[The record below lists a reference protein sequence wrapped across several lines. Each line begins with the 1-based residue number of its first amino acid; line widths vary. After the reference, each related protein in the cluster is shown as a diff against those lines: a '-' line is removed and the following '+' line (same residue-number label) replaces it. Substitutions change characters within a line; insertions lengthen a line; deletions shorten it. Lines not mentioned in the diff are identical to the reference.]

1 MNDSTIEDSD
11 FLSGEISPTNI
22 HNHGR
27 NLATLDRATEPE
39 PSGALVPFRPELA
52 SNGAIVPFPPEP
64 DYQIL
69 HQTKPEEFLPAI
81 GRWMLVGGMFM
92 IGSFGGAIALSAIL
106 KYKVTVQAPAAI
118 RPVGEVRL
126 VQSTIEGK
134 SNRAQRRSDCY
145 CQRYAVGK

>member
-52 SNGAIVPFPPEP
+52 SNGAIVPFPP
-64 DYQIL
+64 D
-69 HQTKPEEFLPAI
+69 QTRGIFTRDRAVDAG
-81 GRWMLVGGMFM
+81 GRNVHD
-92 IGSFGGAIALSAIL
+92 
-106 KYKVTVQAPAAI
+106 
-118 RPVGEVRL
+118 R
-126 VQSTIEGK
+126 
-134 SNRAQRRSDCY
+134 
-145 CQRYAVGK
+145 